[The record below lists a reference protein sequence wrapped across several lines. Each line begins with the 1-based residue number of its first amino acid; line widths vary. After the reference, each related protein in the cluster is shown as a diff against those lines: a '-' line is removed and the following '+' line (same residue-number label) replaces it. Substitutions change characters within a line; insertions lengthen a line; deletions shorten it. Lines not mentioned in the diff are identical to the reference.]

1 MVNAIKE
8 RDCICV
14 IYPKNQSGPNIAKHL
29 FFQEKSHP
37 ETEKISSFNMSKF
50 ECAYYSTNEMVFFVL
65 IPYESYST
73 IKQIFKLVY
82 YIYLFIYFEYKLL
95 VGK

>member
-50 ECAYYSTNEMVFFVL
+50 ECAYYSINEMVFLFLFPMKAIVL
-65 IPYESYST
+65 FN
-73 IKQIFKLVY
+73 IFSS
-82 YIYLFIYFEYKLL
+82 
-95 VGK
+95 